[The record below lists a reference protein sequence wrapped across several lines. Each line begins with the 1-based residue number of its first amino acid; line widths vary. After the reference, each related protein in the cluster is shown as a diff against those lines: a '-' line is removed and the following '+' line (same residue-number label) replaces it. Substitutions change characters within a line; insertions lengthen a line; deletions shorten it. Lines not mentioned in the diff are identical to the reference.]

1 MTSVFA
7 RPPACNSTRTLL
19 SIDALELVPYLG
31 SLGIS
36 HVYASPLLTSRPG
49 STHGYDIVDHHAID
63 PELGGEAALRRL
75 VASCARTEWGSSSIS
90 FRTTWVSAGL
100 ITRWW
105 LDVLEWGRASPY
117 AEYFDIDWEPPDAT
131 LRGKL
136 LAPFLGNSYGEAL
149 DGGDL
154 TLRFDPE
161 DGRFFVSAYGSHR
174 FPIDPRQYASV
185 LREGDAFAGDRAV
198 IRGDRFRLGRPR
210 RDARARRGGARA
222 ALRRGRPRAAGRR
235 SRRCCRAF
243 APDDPERPRP
253 AASAA

>member
-1 MTSVFA
+1 
-7 RPPACNSTRTLL
+7 
-19 SIDALELVPYLG
+19 
-31 SLGIS
+31 
-36 HVYASPLLTSRPG
+36 
-49 STHGYDIVDHHAID
+49 D
-63 PELGGEAALRRL
+63 PELGGEAALLRL
-75 VASCARTEWGSSSIS
+75 VAKLREHGM
-90 FRTTWVSAGL
+90 GL
-100 ITRWW
+100 ILDIVPNHMGVGGADNGWW

-185 LREGDAFAGDRAV
+185 LRQGDAFPEIVPLFAAIGS
-198 IRGDRFRLGRPR
+198 GSGGRNGMR
-210 RDARARRGGARA
+210 ARAEEARR
-222 ALRRGRPRAAGRR
+222 ALREAARLQPDGIEAVLKR
-235 SRRCCRAF
+235 F
-243 APDDPERPRP
+243 APEDPEGRDRLHRLLER
-253 AASAA
+253 